1 MGPHVLPLFFGSVD
15 WELFL
20 PTLTFVFL
28 RFISTYVLLSFL
40 FLIYWFLLSSPLS
53 LGCSFLFTYVQH
65 QWTPFL
71 HHFFHF
77 SCNLLSLSYKFCLV
91 VSCYTRIKVT
101 AGIFMLL
108 FVCFIGSLRTLQE
121 ITTKMGLWGSNY
133 DEKLIKL
140 INCNLEF
147 EWKELF
153 QVISTPISSGL
164 YYLGCNKVWSL
175 NWNQII
181 YGKLFHSCKF

>member
-1 MGPHVLPLFFGSVD
+1 MFCCLTSSLFIDFFYLLPFLWDAPSSLPMFNISKLHFSIIFSTFHVIYYLWD
-15 WELFL
+15 II
-20 PTLTFVFL
+20 FV
-28 RFISTYVLLSFL
+28 
-40 FLIYWFLLSSPLS
+40 WFLLL
-53 LGCSFLFTYVQH
+53 
-65 QWTPFL
+65 
-71 HHFFHF
+71 
-77 SCNLLSLSYKFCLV
+77 YKDK
-91 VSCYTRIKVT
+91 SHSWNI
-101 AGIFMLL
+101 MLL

-153 QVISTPISSGL
+153 QVISTPISSEL

-181 YGKLFHSCKF
+181 YGKLWQL